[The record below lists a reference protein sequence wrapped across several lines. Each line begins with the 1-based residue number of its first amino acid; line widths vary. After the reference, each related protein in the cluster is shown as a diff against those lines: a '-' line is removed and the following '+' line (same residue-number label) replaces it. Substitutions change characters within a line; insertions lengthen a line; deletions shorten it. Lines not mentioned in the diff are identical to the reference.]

1 MRLSFK
7 SSNRIQK
14 MSINSNKSTKKNWDR
29 LGVFAS
35 LFCAIH
41 CLSAPL
47 LFIFLPTFAQ
57 VWGHPFSHII
67 IAVAV
72 LPLACTVL
80 FRGYRQHRRQWIL
93 VTTLIG
99 AIAVIASCMLPYL
112 TANTGEVDTCCPQ
125 VVTNEAN
132 NLVLQFPP
140 ASLAAILGSIFLVI
154 SHAGNFVCC
163 RKCLS
168 VDQNCCD

>member
-1 MRLSFK
+1 ML
-7 SSNRIQK
+7 
-14 MSINSNKSTKKNWDR
+14 INSKGSKGKNWDK

-41 CLSAPL
+41 CFSAPL

-67 IAVAV
+67 IALAV

-80 FRGYRQHRRQWIL
+80 FRGYRQHHRRWIL
-93 VTTLIG
+93 VTTFIG
-99 AIAVIASCMLPYL
+99 ATAVIASCALPYL
-112 TANTGEVDTCCPQ
+112 TTNAEGADTCCPQ
-125 VVTNEAN
+125 VVTNESN

-154 SHAGNFVCC
+154 SHVGNFVCC

-168 VDQNCCD
+168 ADENCCD